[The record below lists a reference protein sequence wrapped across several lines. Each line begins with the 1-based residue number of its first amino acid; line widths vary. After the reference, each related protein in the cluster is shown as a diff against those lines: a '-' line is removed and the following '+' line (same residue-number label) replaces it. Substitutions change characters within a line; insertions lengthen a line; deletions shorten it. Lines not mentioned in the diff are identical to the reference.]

1 MRCQYPEPHPDAP
14 KPQRLHWDWG
24 AYAPRVC
31 GRTPRPPKRPTMRA
45 YPTLCSTHASQRS
58 TRGASNRTRGGGAPL
73 LCPTLLA
80 ESGRRL
86 PHSKTLRVC
95 PCARSMRQLLDCAC
109 PLALSITRNSLV
121 QDNARV
127 PPALDDAPHS
137 PKRRPSPVRGGI
149 VVAPAVNNCPAP
161 SGAASSGLAT
171 QSSLPPI
178 FALAPKEGRCR
189 P

>member
-58 TRGASNRTRGGGAPL
+58 TRGASNRTRGGCAPL

-95 PCARSMRQLLDCAC
+95 PCASFWTAPALWRFRQPETALSKTMPGSRQRLMMP
-109 PLALSITRNSLV
+109 PLAKAEAQPRPGRHRCSTSRKQLPSSIRS
-121 QDNARV
+121 
-127 PPALDDAPHS
+127 
-137 PKRRPSPVRGGI
+137 GI
-149 VVAPAVNNCPAP
+149 VRPRNPIAVTSNFRF
-161 SGAASSGLAT
+161 GAKG
-171 QSSLPPI
+171 
-178 FALAPKEGRCR
+178 G
-189 P
+189 

>member
-73 LCPTLLA
+73 LCLTLLA
-80 ESGRRL
+80 ESGRGR
-86 PHSKTLRVC
+86 PHSMTLRVC
-95 PCARSMRQLLDCAC
+95 PCARFMRQLLDCAS
-109 PLALSITRNSLV
+109 PLALSTSRNNLAQGNV
-121 QDNARV
+121 WV
-127 PPALDDAPHS
+127 TPVLDDAP
-137 PKRRPSPVRGGI
+137 
-149 VVAPAVNNCPAP
+149 PAEAEAQPRQ
-161 SGAASSGLAT
+161 GRH
-171 QSSLPPI
+171 
-178 FALAPKEGRCR
+178 RCR
-189 P
+189 NRRRQFPSSVRSGPRSKLRGYGAGAGGRPAIALGRQ